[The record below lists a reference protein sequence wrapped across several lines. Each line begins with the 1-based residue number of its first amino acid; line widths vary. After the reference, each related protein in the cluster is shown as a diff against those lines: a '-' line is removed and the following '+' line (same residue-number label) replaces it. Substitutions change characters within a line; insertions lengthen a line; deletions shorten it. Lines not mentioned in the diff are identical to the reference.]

1 MINKNMDNKTKIPDD
16 QPKEQPIYGPVP
28 DERGSFLV
36 QGLLKIV
43 DPETGEIL
51 VNQRG

>member
-1 MINKNMDNKTKIPDD
+1 MLNKNMDDKTKPPA
-16 QPKEQPIYGPVP
+16 QPPKEQPAPKP
-28 DERGSFLV
+28 DERGSFLL
-36 QGLLKIV
+36 QGHIKIV